1 MDVLLG
7 SRDVPSLLTGVS
19 NLGPLTALT
28 IPSATAAGKHYILAV
43 ADAGHGVLESN
54 ETNNTLAKAITI
66 PRLDAIELGAIDAT
80 G

>member
-1 MDVLLG
+1 M
-7 SRDVPSLLTGVS
+7 S

-28 IPSATAAGKHYILAV
+28 IPSATAAGTHYILAV

-66 PRLDAIELGAIDAT
+66 TAP
-80 G
+80 